1 MNHKHCNTKLL
12 PIHGAPNYMYMWRK
26 TLAILRH
33 NQNNNKCANQR
44 KWILANQKIYQ
55 KWISLILMII
65 ELWEKRISLLESMA
79 FQIIG
84 MFQYHAD
91 KERFFD
97 CPLLLKSVPWLH
109 EYLKFRTFQLKQSSS
124 WTNKTDNEKQYC
136 IQGYFCPA

>member
-44 KWILANQKIYQ
+44 KWILANQKIYL

-79 FQIIG
+79 IQIIG
-84 MFQYHAD
+84 IVPD

>member
-65 ELWEKRISLLESMA
+65 ELWEKKDFSFRINGYSNHRHVSVP
-79 FQIIG
+79 
-84 MFQYHAD
+84 D

-97 CPLLLKSVPWLH
+97 CPLLLKSVPWFH